1 MNTFSIRSCFVV
13 AAVAGFVLAGCATQ
27 PLPKASGSSP
37 EPAVAEAP
45 VTEPATE
52 VSARSLSSGGNLSL
66 HRRVVK
72 PLAAGAANRVV
83 LLLHP
88 LDIPGAEAFNVAGYS
103 LMDYLAEQRFD
114 VWATDYRGFGRSS
127 AAPEVFDGKRQRVPT
142 PRLEDTLGDV
152 REAVDTILLSTG
164 ATSLSLIGY
173 GYGGLVAG
181 AASEQMPDKVSRL
194 VLYGTAFAFKIGKAG
209 AQLAKQPLESKP
221 GVLNPKIADEQAIY
235 WEGSTLA
242 AWQKMMAG
250 KPLAEPQAIEAV
262 AAAFRATDYLDATNV
277 RPTVRRPTAP
287 LLDMYRVWSNKP
299 LFNAARI
306 KVPTLIIR
314 GELDFYADPDLAR
327 QLTGTKIVREIII
340 KDATHWMLYEKSHE
354 QVFAETSR
362 FLGGH

>member
-1 MNTFSIRSCFVV
+1 MNTFSIRSCFLLV
-13 AAVAGFVLAGCATQ
+13 AVAGLALAGCANQ
-27 PLPKASGSSP
+27 PLTRALGPSLA
-37 EPAVAEAP
+37 PAVTPVP
-45 VTEPATE
+45 VTKPAAE
-52 VSARSLSSGGNLSL
+52 VSARSLVSGGNLSL

-103 LMDYLAEQRFD
+103 LMDYLAERGFD

-127 AAPEVFDGKRQRVPT
+127 PAPDGFDGKRQRVPT

-152 REAVDTILLSTG
+152 REAVDTVLLSTG

-181 AASEQMPDKVSRL
+181 AASELMPDKVSRL

-209 AQLAKQPLESKP
+209 GQLAKQPLESKP
-221 GVLNPKIADEQAIY
+221 GVLNPKLPDEQNID
-235 WEGSTLA
+235 WESSTLA

-262 AAAFRATDYLDATNV
+262 AAAFHATDYLDETNG
-277 RPTVRRPTAP
+277 RRTVRRPSGP
-287 LLDMYRVWSNKP
+287 LLDMYRVWSNKL
-299 LFNAARI
+299 LFNPARI
-306 KVPTLIIR
+306 KVPTLIVR
-314 GELDFYADPDLAR
+314 GDLDIYADPDLAR
-327 QLTGTKIVREIII
+327 QLSGTKIVREVVV
-340 KDATHWMLYEKSHE
+340 KNATHWMLYEKSHE
-354 QVFAETSR
+354 QVFAETHR
-362 FLGGH
+362 FLSGR